1 MQTADELNAEVDW
14 GAEVPPLVQVSALA
28 DTPNSE
34 SVSAWG
40 LELDMV
46 LVTICNNNDPSP

>member
-1 MQTADELNAEVDW
+1 MQTADELNAEIDW

-40 LELDMV
+40 LELDMA
-46 LVTICNNNDPSP
+46 LVTTCNNNDPSP

>member
-1 MQTADELNAEVDW
+1 METADELNAEVDW
-14 GAEVPPLVQVSALA
+14 EAEVPPLAQVSGLA
-28 DTPNSE
+28 DTPNGK

-46 LVTICNNNDPSP
+46 LVTLCNSNAPSP